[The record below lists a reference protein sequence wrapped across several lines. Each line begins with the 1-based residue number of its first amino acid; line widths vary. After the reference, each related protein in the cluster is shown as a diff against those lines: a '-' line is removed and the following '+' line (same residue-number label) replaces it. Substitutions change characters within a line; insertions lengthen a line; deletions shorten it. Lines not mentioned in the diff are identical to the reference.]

1 MFSVDTFRKVLED
14 NLSYKENNIKYIES
28 IPKDIASAFF
38 DNEYVNNIATSLDN
52 TLEILL
58 GVDLFDEY
66 AWFVW
71 DWKPGYSIE
80 IQDHKYIINNID
92 DFMKYL
98 VDTNKLTG

>member
-14 NLSYKENNIKYIES
+14 NLECKKDNIEYIDS
-28 IPKDIASAFF
+28 IPKDIASVFF
-38 DNEYVNNIATSLDN
+38 DNVYVNNIATSLDN
-52 TLEILL
+52 TLETLL
-58 GVDLFDEY
+58 GVELFDEY
-66 AWFVW
+66 TWFVW
-71 DWKPGYSIE
+71 DWKPGYTIE

>member
-1 MFSVDTFRKVLED
+1 MFSVDTFRKLVED

-28 IPKDIASAFF
+28 IPKDIASAFI

-71 DWKPGYSIE
+71 DWKPGYTIE

>member
-1 MFSVDTFRKVLED
+1 MFSVDTFRKLVED

-38 DNEYVNNIATSLDN
+38 DNEYVNNIAITAEN
-52 TLEILL
+52 TLVTLL
-58 GVDLFDEY
+58 GSNLYDEY
-66 AWFVW
+66 TWFVW
-71 DWKPGYSIE
+71 DWKPGYTIE

>member
-1 MFSVDTFRKVLED
+1 MFSVATFRKVLED
-14 NLSYKENNIKYIES
+14 NLSCKEINIKYIDS
-28 IPKDIASAFF
+28 IPRDIVSAFF
-38 DNEYVNNIATSLDN
+38 DNEYVNNIVTSLDN

>member
-14 NLSYKENNIKYIES
+14 NLSCKEINIKYIDS
-28 IPKDIASAFF
+28 IPKDIASAFSH
-38 DNEYVNNIATSLDN
+38 NEYVNNIAITAEN